1 MTEREAQR
9 LARLDEKMEQMKAQ
23 KQDILAKEKKR
34 QRNERTRRLIEIGA
48 LSEKYFR
55 VRDIQPKDYENFL
68 KAMLNS
74 GEATALIR
82 RCKGTGQKIGESN

>member
-9 LARLDEKMEQMKAQ
+9 LAKLDEKMEQMKAQ

-48 LSEKYFR
+48 LSEKYFG
-55 VRDIQPKDYENFL
+55 VKDIQPKDYENFL
-68 KAMLNS
+68 KVMLNT
-74 GEATALIR
+74 GGAIELLD
-82 RCKGTGQKIGESN
+82 RCKQTAKNME

>member
-1 MTEREAQR
+1 MTERESQR

-48 LSEKYFR
+48 LSEKYFG
-55 VRDIQPKDYENFL
+55 VKDIQPKDYENFL
-68 KAMLNS
+68 KAVLEIEGIQEIIVHFKDKTS
-74 GEATALIR
+74 
-82 RCKGTGQKIGESN
+82 KI